1 MPIDYQWGEGGS
13 WKYYRALNFILTWT
27 KFSCSPHS
35 SPETITNGQSLMF
48 FFSTCLFFIKEN
60 KSGLKSIFVSMT
72 LIFNFYFLWGHL
84 QSFFDDRDES
94 YILRQQMSSTCKR
107 LKTKFVDRTGFLDMI
122 EPTRTN
128 LGHAMSPWLKQS
140 PIKWALHHS
149 VKSRV
154 GFFNFFSMIFIVKMK
169 KM

>member
-1 MPIDYQWGEGGS
+1 MPIDHQWGEGGS

-35 SPETITNGQSLMF
+35 SPETITNGQSLVF

-94 YILRQQMSSTCKR
+94 YVLRQQMSSTCKR

-122 EPTRTN
+122 EPTRKN
-128 LGHAMSPWLKQS
+128 LGHAMSPWLKQ
-140 PIKWALHHS
+140 
-149 VKSRV
+149 KSNKVSFAPLCEESSR
-154 GFFNFFSMIFIVKMK
+154 FL
-169 KM
+169 